1 MLSDT
6 SQSQRQ
12 ILCEST
18 HKRYLVNFT
27 ETGKQNGGCQGL
39 GEGGDGE
46 LMFKG
51 YGVSV
56 LQEEE
61 VLETCGT
68 AM

>member
-1 MLSDT
+1 MIQAS
-6 SQSQRQ
+6 
-12 ILCEST
+12 
-18 HKRYLVNFT
+18 HKDRYCVSPLVEVLRVVNFT